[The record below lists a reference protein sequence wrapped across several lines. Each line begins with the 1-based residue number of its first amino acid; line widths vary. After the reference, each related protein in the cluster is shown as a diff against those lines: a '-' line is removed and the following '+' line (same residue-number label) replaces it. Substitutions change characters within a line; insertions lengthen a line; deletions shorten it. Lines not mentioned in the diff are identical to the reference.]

1 MTPPFEFCV
10 TNIVQVL
17 KLEAFCVI
25 GNFKKTVILF
35 IGVQNSCE
43 SEVICISCAFIEFIL
58 ENLLFNLAPNSNAGV
73 WRIMDPKSKDVQIL

>member
-1 MTPPFEFCV
+1 MW
-10 TNIVQVL
+10 L
-17 KLEAFCVI
+17 VI
-25 GNFKKTVILF
+25 SKKTVILF